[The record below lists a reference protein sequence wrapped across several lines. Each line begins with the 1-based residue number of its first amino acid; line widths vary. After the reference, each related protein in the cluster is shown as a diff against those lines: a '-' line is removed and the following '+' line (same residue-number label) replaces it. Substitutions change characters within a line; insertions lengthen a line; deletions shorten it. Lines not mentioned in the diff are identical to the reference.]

1 MSGIVE
7 TLLVSLLPLII
18 AITVHEAAHGYVA
31 DKLGDDT
38 ARRLGRVTLN
48 PIRHVDPVGSI
59 ILPGLLFLSNA
70 PFLFG
75 YAKPVPVRF
84 DRLNNPRWDAMW
96 VALAGPGVN
105 IAMALLAGLALHLVL
120 PFTGYFGGGDE
131 WAPGHGLANGAW
143 AGLNGF
149 VLVNVV
155 LAVFNMLPVT
165 PLDGGRVLTAL
176 LPRPLAQRYARL
188 EPYGIVAMLLLIVVV
203 PLAAREFGSDFNPLA
218 TILWPPIRVVHDVVL
233 TLTGWS

>member
-1 MSGIVE
+1 MDGIVG
-7 TLLVSLLPLII
+7 TLLTSLLPLVV
-18 AITVHEAAHGYVA
+18 ALTVHEAAHGYVA
-31 DKLGDDT
+31 ERLGDDT

-59 ILPGLLFLSNA
+59 VLPGLLYLSNA

-84 DRLNNPRWDAMW
+84 DRLRDTRWDPMW

-105 IAMALLAGLALHLVL
+105 ILMALLAALALHLVQ
-120 PFTGYFGGGDE
+120 PFTAYVGEE
-131 WAPGHGLANGAW
+131 WVPGHGLANGAW
-143 AGLNGF
+143 SVLTSF
-149 VLVNVV
+149 VLINVV

-176 LPRPLAQRYARL
+176 LPPPLARRYARL
-188 EPYGIVAMLLLIVVV
+188 EPYGIVAMLILIVVV
-203 PLAAREFGSDFNPLA
+203 PLAAREFGSSFNPLA
-218 TILWPPIRVVHDVVL
+218 AILWPPIRVVHGVVL

>member
-1 MSGIVE
+1 VSGIVE

-18 AITVHEAAHGYVA
+18 AITVHEAAHGFVA
-31 DKLGDDT
+31 DRLGDDT

-48 PIRHVDPVGSI
+48 PIRHIDPLGSI
-59 ILPGLLFLSNA
+59 VLPGLLYLSNA

-84 DRLNNPRWDAMW
+84 DRLNNPRWDSMW

-105 IAMALLAGLALHLVL
+105 IVMALLAALALHLVL
-120 PFTGYFGGGDE
+120 PFTGYLGDE

-143 AGLNGF
+143 AALNSF
-149 VLVNVV
+149 VMVNVV

-176 LPRPLAQRYARL
+176 LPAPLAYRYAKL

-218 TILWPPIRVVHDVVL
+218 TILWPPIRVVHGAVL